1 MRIQATTFGST
12 RSVSV
17 HALHEH
23 IVNVTLGKL
32 VQFVL
37 QVVLLCVGGLQLSLK
52 VSHFMHS
59 RVLGVEG
66 AHHLA

>member
-1 MRIQATTFGST
+1 
-12 RSVSV
+12 
-17 HALHEH
+17 
-23 IVNVTLGKL
+23 
-32 VQFVL
+32 
-37 QVVLLCVGGLQLSLK
+37 VGGLQLSLK